1 MMPIVRE
8 NIFDG
13 DEVKTEHIT
22 NLIRLIET
30 QTDEW
35 HWAHFGWFETDR
47 EGIIYTINNKE
58 IYWVVST
65 QGQEQK
71 LIVHDVKLKDY
82 LSMLFEEAVE
92 STIRTP

>member
-1 MMPIVRE
+1 MPIVRE
-8 NIFDG
+8 TIFYG
-13 DEVKTEHIT
+13 DEVKAEHIT
-22 NLIRLIET
+22 SLIRLIET
-30 QTDEW
+30 QTNEW

-65 QGQEQK
+65 QAQEQK

-82 LSMLFEEAVE
+82 LSLLFEE
-92 STIRTP
+92 TIEPNSRTP

>member
-1 MMPIVRE
+1 MPAVRE

-82 LSMLFEEAVE
+82 HSMLFEEAVE
-92 STIRTP
+92 STSRTP

>member
-1 MMPIVRE
+1 MPTVRE

-22 NLIRLIET
+22 HLIRLIET

-82 LSMLFEEAVE
+82 LSMLFEEAIE

>member
-1 MMPIVRE
+1 MPIVRE

-22 NLIRLIET
+22 HLIRLIET

-47 EGIIYTINNKE
+47 EGIIYTINDKE

-71 LIVHDVKLKDY
+71 LIVHDVTLKEY
-82 LSMLFEEAVE
+82 LSLLFEK
-92 STIRTP
+92 TIETNPRTT

>member
-1 MMPIVRE
+1 MPTVRE

-47 EGIIYTINNKE
+47 EDIIYTINNKE

-65 QGQEQK
+65 QAQEQK

-82 LSMLFEEAVE
+82 LSLLFEE
-92 STIRTP
+92 TIEPNSRTP

>member
-1 MMPIVRE
+1 MTIVRE

-22 NLIRLIET
+22 HLIRLVET

-82 LSMLFEEAVE
+82 LSMLFEEAIE
-92 STIRTP
+92 STNRTT

>member
-1 MMPIVRE
+1 MPTVRE

-13 DEVKTEHIT
+13 DEIKTEQIT
-22 NLIRLIET
+22 HLIRLIET

-82 LSMLFEEAVE
+82 LSMLFEEAIE

>member
-1 MMPIVRE
+1 MPIVRE

-22 NLIRLIET
+22 HLIRLIET

-47 EGIIYTINNKE
+47 EGIIYTINDKE

>member
-1 MMPIVRE
+1 MPIVRE

-13 DEVKTEHIT
+13 DEVKAEHIT

-47 EGIIYTINNKE
+47 EGIIYTINSKE

-65 QGQEQK
+65 KSEEQK

-82 LSMLFEEAVE
+82 LAPLFEETIK
-92 STIRTP
+92 SNIRTI

>member
-1 MMPIVRE
+1 MPIVRE

-22 NLIRLIET
+22 HLIRLIET

-47 EGIIYTINNKE
+47 EGIIYTINDKE

-82 LSMLFEEAVE
+82 LASLLEETIE
-92 STIRTP
+92 STIRTT

>member
-1 MMPIVRE
+1 MSIVRE
-8 NIFDG
+8 TIFDG
-13 DEVKTEHIT
+13 DEAKAEHIT
-22 NLIRLIET
+22 SLIRLIET

-65 QGQEQK
+65 HGEEQK
-71 LIVHDVKLKDY
+71 LIVHDAKLKEH
-82 LSMLFEEAVE
+82 LSSLFEKA
-92 STIRTP
+92 I

>member
-1 MMPIVRE
+1 MPKVRE

-30 QTDEW
+30 KTDEW

-82 LSMLFEEAVE
+82 LSMLFEEAIE

>member
-1 MMPIVRE
+1 MTTVRE

-22 NLIRLIET
+22 HLIRLIET

-47 EGIIYTINNKE
+47 EGIIYTINDKE

-71 LIVHDVKLKDY
+71 LIVHDIKLKEY
-82 LSMLFEEAVE
+82 LSLLFEK
-92 STIRTP
+92 TIETNPRTT

>member
-1 MMPIVRE
+1 MPTERE
-8 NIFDG
+8 TIFDG
-13 DEVKTEHIT
+13 DEVKAEHIT
-22 NLIRLIET
+22 SLIRLIET

-47 EGIIYTINNKE
+47 EGIIYTINDKE

-71 LIVHDVKLKDY
+71 LIVHDIKLKEY
-82 LSMLFEEAVE
+82 LSLLFEK
-92 STIRTP
+92 TIETNPRTT

>member
-1 MMPIVRE
+1 MTIVRE
-8 NIFDG
+8 NFFDG

-22 NLIRLIET
+22 HLIRLIET

-82 LSMLFEEAVE
+82 LSMLFEEAIE
-92 STIRTP
+92 STNRTT